1 VIDKSLK
8 NKENFRRLLPISTQE
23 GMMSEPLQVSD
34 ADFEAEILK
43 ADTPAMVDFWA
54 AWCGPCRAIAPVVE
68 ELARDY
74 AGKVKVA
81 KMNVDENA
89 KTPAKYGIR
98 AIPTLIIFKGGQVV
112 EQITGAVSRSII
124 ENALKKAL

>member
-1 VIDKSLK
+1 MASNATVEVTDSNFDSDVLKSDKPVL
-8 NKENFRRLLPISTQE
+8 
-23 GMMSEPLQVSD
+23 
-34 ADFEAEILK
+34 
-43 ADTPAMVDFWA
+43 VDFWA

-74 AGKVKVA
+74 EGKVKVA

-98 AIPTLIIFKGGQVV
+98 AIPTLIVFKGGQVV

>member
-1 VIDKSLK
+1 MA
-8 NKENFRRLLPISTQE
+8 
-23 GMMSEPLQVSD
+23 GSEPMQVTD
-34 ADFEAEILK
+34 GNFDQEILQ
-43 ADTPAMVDFWA
+43 ADVPALVDFWA

-74 AGKVKVA
+74 QGKVKVA

>member
-1 VIDKSLK
+1 
-8 NKENFRRLLPISTQE
+8 
-23 GMMSEPLQVSD
+23 MAEPLQVSD
-34 ADFEAEILK
+34 ADFEPEILK
-43 ADTPAMVDFWA
+43 SDIPALVDFWA

-74 AGKVKVA
+74 EGKVKVA

-98 AIPTLIIFKGGQVV
+98 DIPTLIIFKGGQVV

>member
-1 VIDKSLK
+1 
-8 NKENFRRLLPISTQE
+8 
-23 GMMSEPLQVSD
+23 MSEPTAISD
-34 ADFEAEILK
+34 ADFEQEILK
-43 ADTPAMVDFWA
+43 ADIPVMVDFWA

-74 AGKVKVA
+74 AGKVKVV

-112 EQITGAVSRSII
+112 EQITGAVSKSLI